1 MDTQYV
7 DDGLHFGTRRG
18 PQKAPTTWGNGI
30 SGIDRRQARRTAGGN
45 RGQNREISGLFFP
58 EGFFRTGKR
67 FGKTGKFPGKKREKK
82 TLGLNHNLTLVS
94 TS

>member
-67 FGKTGKFPGKKREKK
+67 FGKTGKFPGKNREKK
-82 TLGLNHNLTLVS
+82 NTA
-94 TS
+94 